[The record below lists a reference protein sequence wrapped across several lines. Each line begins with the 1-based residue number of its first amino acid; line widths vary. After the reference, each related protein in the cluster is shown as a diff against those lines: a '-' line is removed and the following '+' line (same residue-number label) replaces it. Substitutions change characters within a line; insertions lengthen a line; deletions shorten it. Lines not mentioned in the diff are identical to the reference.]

1 MEAETLPMDFQNKLE
16 VLFQEVTS
24 LDRKVTR
31 LVCQDLRRGHEH
43 DALFALYQGLVSENQ
58 ALRLR
63 VLDLEER
70 LEKKT
75 AGNQPA
81 VVPG

>member
-1 MEAETLPMDFQNKLE
+1 MEAETLPMDFPNRLE
-16 VLFQEVTS
+16 VLSQEVNS
-24 LDRKVTR
+24 LTRRVTR
-31 LVCQDLRRGHEH
+31 MLCQDLRRGDEH

-70 LEKKT
+70 SGK
-75 AGNQPA
+75 GNGWESA
-81 VVPG
+81 SRF